1 MGSRMGQ
8 DVISEEAAIG
18 GMLGLSVLPFFPT
31 DPPARGMI
39 VDELR
44 DMCSNEEQLKWLVK
58 RTVKLWSKWESLR
71 ELRAILCARFKPAD
85 GFEVGYS
92 SVFPEGIVP
101 PESPQIS
108 YTPIALPPG
117 CSVTADEH
125 LDGTIMQIA
134 QMLEMPP
141 RRPSHEELYTAVEY
155 RIFDVDQ
162 LAVHDLNGRLPW
174 RERKAEREA
183 AKRLEEIITGPE
195 DRKPIPL
202 AEPAAPFRLITA
214 EDIERAKAETTSNRE
229 ERIRQAQETLA
240 NSKATE
246 DEKFIAM
253 EILRS

>member
-1 MGSRMGQ
+1 MGKE
-8 DVISEEAAIG
+8 DVISEEAASG
-18 GMLGLSVLPFFPT
+18 GMMSLSVLPFFPT

-44 DMCSNEEQLKWLVK
+44 EMCSNEEQLKWLVK

-71 ELRAILCARFKPAD
+71 ELRAIFCARFKPAD

-117 CSVTADEH
+117 RAITADEK
-125 LDGTIMQIA
+125 LDGTVVQVA

-141 RRPSHEELYTAVEY
+141 ARP
-155 RIFDVDQ
+155 
-162 LAVHDLNGRLPW
+162 PW

-183 AKRLEEIITGPE
+183 AKRLEDIITGPE

-202 AEPAAPFRLITA
+202 AEETPAAPIRLITA
-214 EDIERAKAETTSNRE
+214 EDIEKAKAETISNRE
-229 ERIRQAQETLA
+229 ERIRQALETLE
-240 NSKATE
+240 NPKATQ